1 MGGEGGAAR
10 KTAWLLPRPRGLSGN
25 SPRAEEKPFLEKTL
39 CRDCLLKKK
48 KKTPSGRVDLGRP
61 RDRGGVPSSRIYLT
75 GIAAVFFFFFFFFFF

>member
-39 CRDCLLKKK
+39 CRDCRKKK
-48 KKTPSGRVDLGRP
+48 KKKPP
-61 RDRGGVPSSRIYLT
+61 REGSTWEDPGTAEGFLPHGFI
-75 GIAAVFFFFFFFFFF
+75 